1 MPNLYHAAGTRA
13 DRIIF
18 ILEELGVDW
27 QLITLDLASGANKAP
42 DYLRVHPHGWVPA
55 LQDGE
60 VTVFETAAICLYLA
74 DRYPAAR
81 LAPPLN
87 SHQRAAYYQ
96 WIVYSVATLE
106 PVIAEVY
113 MEMLRPEAERDT
125 AVLASARERFGTSGS
140 VLADAI
146 ESDYLLPGGF
156 SAADVMIGHMLIWA
170 EALGL
175 LAHQP
180 KLSDYAARIR
190 ARPAFNRIS
199 QGESA

>member
-1 MPNLYHAAGTRA
+1 
-13 DRIIF
+13 
-18 ILEELGVDW
+18 
-27 QLITLDLASGANKAP
+27 
-42 DYLRVHPHGWVPA
+42 
-55 LQDGE
+55 
-60 VTVFETAAICLYLA
+60 
-74 DRYPAAR
+74 
-81 LAPPLN
+81 
-87 SHQRAAYYQ
+87 
-96 WIVYSVATLE
+96 
-106 PVIAEVY
+106 